1 MNNLINQIDNDKI
14 IYIENIDDFNA
25 HQLTAKQYSAASGP
39 LNRGPH
45 TASLSNNKKLCI
57 IKTDF
62 KDLPQIKNFS
72 NAYPDLDIWLTSENI
87 TRKNIFSANNCGIK
101 NVLAYPIQPEILSEY
116 FKTEAKKAKTEPVF
130 NEDFLKNKRILILDD
145 NILNIELLEE
155 TLAPLRVETHS
166 FLKPL
171 EAIESA
177 KSFKYDLLLLDI
189 MIPEISGFETAQI
202 IKSSTQNQ
210 NTPVI
215 FISAL
220 SDADNKIRGYNL
232 GSIAYIEKP
241 FNISVVQSQIYNIL
255 KSKSLQEALEETKET
270 FLAMVTHD
278 LKTPINAE
286 ICALELLLKNKTADS
301 FEHEIICDMLSAS
314 KYMKNLVENL
324 LLKYK
329 SENNEIVLQREHYQI
344 ENIIRKCIEEIHY
357 LTQDKEQKI
366 LFKNK
371 TKDSTANIDY
381 IEIKRTIN
389 NLLTNANQYSVP
401 KSTTTLELKE
411 DEHDFIVEIINKSD
425 KERSKNLK
433 EDIFEKFVQCNKN
446 SKTIN
451 TGLGLYICKKIV
463 QLHGGEIHYE
473 SLAGNKNKFWFSLP
487 KPLTPQ
493 K

>member
-1 MNNLINQIDNDKI
+1 MEYSLTDKGKRMLNVI
-14 IYIENIDDFNA
+14 ITMQEIGIELMKEDG
-25 HQLTAKQYSAASGP
+25 K
-39 LNRGPH
+39 
-45 TASLSNNKKLCI
+45 
-57 IKTDF
+57 
-62 KDLPQIKNFS
+62 
-72 NAYPDLDIWLTSENI
+72 
-87 TRKNIFSANNCGIK
+87 
-101 NVLAYPIQPEILSEY
+101 
-116 FKTEAKKAKTEPVF
+116 
-130 NEDFLKNKRILILDD
+130 EDFLKNKRILILDD

-155 TLAPLRVETHS
+155 TLAPLRLEIHS

-177 KSFKYDLLLLDI
+177 KNLKYDLLLLDV

-202 IKSSTQNQ
+202 IQSTTQNQ

-241 FNISVVQSQIYNIL
+241 FNINVVQSQIYNIL
-255 KSKSLQEALEETKET
+255 KSKSLQDALEETKET

-286 ICALELLLKNKTADS
+286 ICALELLLKNKPDNT

-329 SENNEIVLQREHYQI
+329 SENNEIVLQRELYQI

-366 LFKNK
+366 SFKNK

-401 KSTTTLELKE
+401 KSTITLELKE
-411 DEHDFIVEIINKSD
+411 DEHNFIVEITNKSD

-433 EDIFEKFVQCNKN
+433 DDIFEKFVQCNKS

-451 TGLGLYICKKIV
+451 TGLGLYICKRIV

-473 SLAGNKNKFWFSLP
+473 PLAGSKNKFWFTLP
-487 KPLTPQ
+487 TPLTAQ

>member
-14 IYIENIDDFNA
+14 IYIENINDFNT
-25 HQLTAKQYSAASGP
+25 HQLTA
-39 LNRGPH
+39 
-45 TASLSNNKKLCI
+45 NKKLCI

-72 NAYPDLDIWLTSENI
+72 KAFKDIDIWLTSENI

-101 NVLAYPIQPEILSEY
+101 NVLSYPIQPEILLEY
-116 FKTEAKKAKTEPVF
+116 FNAAPKRTKPEQTF

-155 TLAPLRVETHS
+155 TLSPLQLEIHS
-166 FLKPL
+166 FLKPQ

-177 KSFKYDLLLLDI
+177 KQIKYDLLLLDI
-189 MIPEISGFETAQI
+189 MIPEISGFETAEI
-202 IKSSTQNQ
+202 IKASTQNQ
-210 NTPVI
+210 NTPII

-220 SDADNKIRGYNL
+220 SDADNKIKGYNL

-255 KSKSLQEALEETKET
+255 KSKSLQDALEETKET

-286 ICALELLLKNKTADS
+286 ICALEILLKNKPADT

-329 SENNEIVLQREHYQI
+329 SENNEIVLQREHYKI
-344 ENIIRKCIEEIHY
+344 ENIIHKCIEEIHY

-366 LFKNK
+366 SFKNK
-371 TKDSTANIDY
+371 TKDSTANVDY

-401 KSTTTLELKE
+401 KSTISIELKE
-411 DEHDFIVEIINKSD
+411 DNHNFIIEIINKSD

-463 QLHGGEIHYE
+463 LLHGGEIHYTPL
-473 SLAGNKNKFWFSLP
+473 SANRNKFWFTLP
-487 KPLTPQ
+487 KLPIAQ

>member
-1 MNNLINQIDNDKI
+1 MNNLLNQIDNDKI

-25 HQLTAKQYSAASGP
+25 NQLTAKA
-39 LNRGPH
+39 
-45 TASLSNNKKLCI
+45 KLCI

-62 KDLPQIKNFS
+62 KNLPQIKNFS
-72 NAYPDLDIWLTSENI
+72 NAYPNLDIWLTSENI
-87 TRKNIFSANNCGIK
+87 TRKNIFLANSDGIK
-101 NVLAYPIQPEILSEY
+101 NVLQYPIPQEILFEY
-116 FKTEAKKAKTEPVF
+116 FKTATKTTPKTPAY

-155 TLAPLRVETHS
+155 TLAPLNVEIHS
-166 FLKPL
+166 FIKPQ
-171 EAIESA
+171 EAIESTN
-177 KSFKYDLLLLDI
+177 SIKYDLLLLDI
-189 MIPEISGFETAQI
+189 MIPEISGFDTAQI
-202 IKSSTQNQ
+202 IKQSTLNQ

-220 SDADNKIRGYNL
+220 SDADNKIKGYNL

-241 FNISVVQSQIYNIL
+241 FNVSVVQSQIYNIL
-255 KSKSLQEALEETKET
+255 KSKSLQDALDETKET

-301 FEHEIICDMLSAS
+301 SEYEIICDMLSAS

-329 SENNEIVLQREHYQI
+329 SDNNEIILQRETCDI

-357 LTQDKEQKI
+357 LTQDKDQKI
-366 LFKNK
+366 TFKNK
-371 TKDSTANIDY
+371 TKNSIANIDY

-389 NLLTNANQYSVP
+389 NLLTNANQYSAP
-401 KSTTTLELKE
+401 KSTIRLELKE
-411 DEHDFIVEIINKSD
+411 DEYNFIIEIINQSD

-433 EDIFEKFVQCNKN
+433 DDIFEKFVHGSKS
-446 SKTIN
+446 SKTVN
-451 TGLGLYICKKIV
+451 AGLGLYICKKIV

-473 SLAGNKNKFWFSLP
+473 TLAGNKNKFWFSLP
-487 KPLTPQ
+487 KPSIVQ

>member
-1 MNNLINQIDNDKI
+1 MNNLINKIDNDKI
-14 IYIENIDDFNA
+14 IYIENIGNFNTN
-25 HQLTAKQYSAASGP
+25 QLTANKQ
-39 LNRGPH
+39 
-45 TASLSNNKKLCI
+45 LCI
-57 IKTDF
+57 IKTNF
-62 KDLPQIKNFS
+62 KDLPQIKSFAK
-72 NAYPDLDIWLTSENI
+72 AYQNLDIWLTSENI

-101 NVLAYPIQPEILSEY
+101 NVLPYPIQLEVLLEY
-116 FKTEAKKAKTEPVF
+116 FKAKPKKDKPEPVF

-155 TLAPLRVETHS
+155 TLKPLNLEVHS
-166 FLKPL
+166 FLKPQD
-171 EAIESA
+171 AIESTRHI
-177 KSFKYDLLLLDI
+177 KYDLLLLDI
-189 MIPEISGFETAQI
+189 MIPEISGFDTAEI
-202 IKSSTQNQ
+202 IQASTPNQ
-210 NTPVI
+210 NTPII

-220 SDADNKIRGYNL
+220 SDAENKIRGYNL

-255 KSKSLQEALEETKET
+255 KSKSLQDALEDTKET

-286 ICALELLLKNKTADS
+286 ICALELLLKNKSADS

-366 LFKNK
+366 SFKNK
-371 TKDSTANIDY
+371 TKDNTALVDY

-401 KSTTTLELKE
+401 KSTISIELKE
-411 DEHDFIVEIINKSD
+411 DAHNFIVEIINKSD

-433 EDIFEKFVQCNKN
+433 EDIFEKFVQCNKS

-473 SLAGNKNKFWFSLP
+473 PLSANRNKFWFSLP
-487 KPLTPQ
+487 KPLTAQ

>member
-1 MNNLINQIDNDKI
+1 MNNLINEIDNDKI
-14 IYIENIDDFNA
+14 IYIEKLNDFNKN
-25 HQLTAKQYSAASGP
+25 QLSA
-39 LNRGPH
+39 
-45 TASLSNNKKLCI
+45 NKKLCI

-62 KDLPQIKNFS
+62 SDLAQIKSFCK
-72 NAYPDLDIWLTSENI
+72 AYNYLDIWLTSENI
-87 TRKNIFSANNCGIK
+87 TRKNIFSANSCGIK
-101 NVLAYPIQPEILSEY
+101 DIFPYPIQQDVLKEY
-116 FKTEAKKAKTEPVF
+116 FNTKTRNTKNPTRY
-130 NEDFLKNKRILILDD
+130 NDDFLKHKRILILDD

-155 TLAPLRVETHS
+155 TLEPLKLDIHS
-166 FLKPL
+166 FLKPQD
-171 EAIESA
+171 AIESA
-177 KSFKYDLLLLDI
+177 KEIKYDLLLLDI
-189 MIPEISGFETAQI
+189 MIPEISGFDTAQI
-202 IKSSTQNQ
+202 IKKSNVNQ
-210 NTPVI
+210 NTPVV

-220 SDADNKIRGYNL
+220 SDAENKITGYNL

-255 KSKSLQEALEETKET
+255 KSKSLQDALEETRET

-286 ICALELLLKNKTADS
+286 ICALELLLKNKPTQS

-329 SENNEIVLQREHYQI
+329 SENNEIILQREPHNL

-357 LTQDKEQKI
+357 LTQDKGQNI
-366 LFKNK
+366 SFKNR
-371 TKDSTANIDY
+371 TKESICYVDY

-389 NLLTNANQYSVP
+389 NLLTNANQYSIP
-401 KSTTTLELKE
+401 KSTINIELTE
-411 DEHDFIVEIINKSD
+411 TDYDFIIEIINKSD

-433 EDIFEKFVQCNKN
+433 EDIFEKFVQYNKN
-446 SKTIN
+446 TKTVN

-463 QLHGGEIHYE
+463 ELHGGEIHYE
-473 SLAGNKNKFWFSLP
+473 PLSANRNKFWFRLP
-487 KPLTPQ
+487 KHLTVQ